1 MRGACHATA
10 LGGGRGTL
18 GHQLGSNSIGRKMVG
33 RGTSL
38 NEISSMWTSFN
49 PPITM
54 NDDNE
59 LNEAEFEE
67 HSSSYNFNENSED
80 QFREYEEADETGS
93 CQNSQMGC

>member
-1 MRGACHATA
+1 MRGACHATSG
-10 LGGGRGTL
+10 LGGGRGRL
-18 GHQLGSNSIGRKMVG
+18 DPSGSNSMGRKMVG

-80 QFREYEEADETGS
+80 QFRECEEADEGEYS
-93 CQNSQMGC
+93 QDNQMGY